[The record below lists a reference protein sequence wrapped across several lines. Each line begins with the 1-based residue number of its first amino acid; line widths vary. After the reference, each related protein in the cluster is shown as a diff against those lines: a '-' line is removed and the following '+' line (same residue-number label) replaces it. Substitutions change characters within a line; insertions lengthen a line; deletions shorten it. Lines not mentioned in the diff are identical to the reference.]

1 MRCPLSAG
9 WCHTGWPDSAN
20 IVCLFRYISIFG
32 TLTERANIRAK
43 QYTSFSAAGEVKKI
57 QRIRLFTIPLSGCA
71 PATWSNR
78 SSVETNIFFFVF
90 LYNSSLVFA
99 AYMECQWTDQ
109 HSRICISNL
118 CVCLRSKMLKFS
130 LFRFHVK
137 WERENTILASW
148 WRHDES
154 QPQYAATQVTARL
167 ALFMLITLAI
177 FSNPSCDKYPQR
189 CDLCLSHDRRFYLA
203 SQLLWL

>member
-1 MRCPLSAG
+1 MKYIVAPYELLPGWNLTMSNHLLAAYMSPYAWETFEKLMRCPLSAG

-20 IVCLFRYISIFG
+20 IVCLLRYISIFG
-32 TLTERANIRAK
+32 TLTERANIREK
-43 QYTSFSAAGEVKKI
+43 QYTSFSAAGEVKKKF

-137 WERENTILASW
+137 WERENTILAS
-148 WRHDES
+148 
-154 QPQYAATQVTARL
+154 
-167 ALFMLITLAI
+167 
-177 FSNPSCDKYPQR
+177 
-189 CDLCLSHDRRFYLA
+189 
-203 SQLLWL
+203 

>member
-1 MRCPLSAG
+1 MKYIVAPYELLPGWNLTMSNHLLAAYMSPYAWETFEKLMRCPLSAG

-20 IVCLFRYISIFG
+20 IVCLLRYISIFG
-32 TLTERANIRAK
+32 TLTERANIREK
-43 QYTSFSAAGEVKKI
+43 QYTSFSAAGEVKKKF

-78 SSVETNIFFFVF
+78 SSVETNIFFLFF
-90 LYNSSLVFA
+90 YTTARLSLQHIWSA
-99 AYMECQWTDQ
+99 NGQAQ

-137 WERENTILASW
+137 WERENTILAS
-148 WRHDES
+148 
-154 QPQYAATQVTARL
+154 
-167 ALFMLITLAI
+167 
-177 FSNPSCDKYPQR
+177 
-189 CDLCLSHDRRFYLA
+189 
-203 SQLLWL
+203 